1 MDGISDLAFFALL
14 VKRGSLAAAAQ
25 ELGVTPPSVSKRL
38 AAVESRLRVRLLNR
52 TTRRISLTPEG
63 EIYLADGARLVTELE
78 ALEQRISGGNITA
91 KGLLKVSATFGFG
104 RRHITPQLSAFAR
117 EYPDVEVQL
126 HLTDRPVN
134 LVEQGLDADIRFGQ
148 LPDARLT
155 ARKIADNR
163 RLVCASPT
171 YLKKHGI
178 PLVPRDLQ
186 NHNCILL
193 RESDEIYGSW
203 HFSSG
208 NKQETIKVRGTLSAN
223 DGECATTWAL
233 DGHGIVMRSE
243 WDIAPYLRSGRLR
256 VILAE
261 WKLPPADVYIV
272 FPTKNHLS
280 AKTRALVDF
289 MLKTFEGHRR
299 DRTEADKIIW

>member
-38 AAVESRLRVRLLNR
+38 AALESRLRVRLLNR

-171 YLKKHGI
+171 YLKKHGV
-178 PLVPRDLQ
+178 PQVPRDLQ

-208 NKQETIKVRGTLSAN
+208 SKQETVKVRGTLSAN

-233 DGHGIVMRSE
+233 DGHGIVVRSE

-256 VILAE
+256 VVLEE
-261 WKLPPADVYIV
+261 WELPTADIYIV

-289 MLKTFEGHRR
+289 MLKAFENHRR

>member
-38 AAVESRLRVRLLNR
+38 AAIESRLRVRLLNR

-171 YLKKHGI
+171 YLKKHGV

-186 NHNCILL
+186 NHQCILL

-208 NKQETIKVRGTLSAN
+208 NKQETVKVRGALSAN

-233 DGHGIVMRSE
+233 DGHGIVVRSE

-256 VILAE
+256 VVLEE
-261 WKLPPADVYIV
+261 WELPTADIYIV

-289 MLKTFEGHRR
+289 MLKAFENHRR
-299 DRTEADKIIW
+299 ERNEADKIIW

>member
-25 ELGVTPPSVSKRL
+25 ELGVTPPSVSK
-38 AAVESRLRVRLLNR
+38 RLRVRLLNR

-117 EYPDVEVQL
+117 QYPDVEVQL

-186 NHNCILL
+186 NHQCILL

-203 HFSSG
+203 HFNSG
-208 NKQETIKVRGTLSAN
+208 SKQETVKVRGALSAN

-233 DGHGIVMRSE
+233 DGHGIVVRSE

-256 VILAE
+256 VVLEE
-261 WKLPPADVYIV
+261 WELPTADIYIV

-289 MLKTFEGHRR
+289 MLKAFEGHRR
-299 DRTEADKIIW
+299 DRNETDKIIW

>member
-38 AAVESRLRVRLLNR
+38 AALESRLRVRLLNR

-171 YLKKHGI
+171 YLKKHGV

-208 NKQETIKVRGTLSAN
+208 SKQETVKVRGTLSAN

-233 DGHGIVMRSE
+233 DGHGIVVRSE

-256 VILAE
+256 VVLEE
-261 WKLPPADVYIV
+261 WELPTADIYIV

-289 MLKTFEGHRR
+289 MLKAFENHRR
-299 DRTEADKIIW
+299 ERNETDKIIW

>member
-1 MDGISDLAFFALL
+1 MDGISDLAFFSLL

-38 AAVESRLRVRLLNR
+38 AGIESRLRVRLLNR

-63 EIYLADGARLVTELE
+63 EIYLADGARLVAELE
-78 ALEQRISGGNITA
+78 ALEQRISGGHITA

-117 EYPDVEVQL
+117 LYPEVDVQL

-134 LVEQGLDADIRFGQ
+134 LVEQGIDADIRFGQ
-148 LPDARLT
+148 IPDARLT

-163 RLVCASPT
+163 RLVCASPS
-171 YLKKHGI
+171 YLKNHGV

-186 NHNCILL
+186 KHNCILL

-208 NKQETIKVRGTLSAN
+208 TKQETVKVRGSLSAN
-223 DGECATTWAL
+223 DGECATAWAL
-233 DGHGIVMRSE
+233 DGQGIVVRSE
-243 WDIAPYLRSGRLR
+243 WDVAPYLRSGRLR
-256 VILAE
+256 AVLE
-261 WKLPPADVYIV
+261 DWQLPQADIYIV

-289 MLKTFEGHRR
+289 MLKSFENQRR
-299 DRTEADKIIW
+299 DRTDREKIIW

>member
-38 AAVESRLRVRLLNR
+38 AAIESRLRVRLLNR

-117 EYPDVEVQL
+117 QYPDVEVQL

-186 NHNCILL
+186 NHQCLLL

-203 HFSSG
+203 HFNSG
-208 NKQETIKVRGTLSAN
+208 SKQETVKVRGALSAN

-233 DGHGIVMRSE
+233 DGHGIVVRSE

-256 VILAE
+256 VVLEE
-261 WKLPPADVYIV
+261 WELPTADIYIV

-289 MLKTFEGHRR
+289 MLKAFEGHRR
-299 DRTEADKIIW
+299 DRNETDKIIW

>member
-38 AAVESRLRVRLLNR
+38 AAIESRLRVRLLNR

-117 EYPDVEVQL
+117 QYPDVEVQL

-186 NHNCILL
+186 NHQCILL
-193 RESDEIYGSW
+193 RESDEFYGSW
-203 HFSSG
+203 HFNSG
-208 NKQETIKVRGTLSAN
+208 SKQETVKVRGALSAN

-233 DGHGIVMRSE
+233 DGHGIVVRSE

-256 VILAE
+256 VVLEE
-261 WKLPPADVYIV
+261 WELPTADIYIV

-289 MLKTFEGHRR
+289 MLKAFEGHRR
-299 DRTEADKIIW
+299 DRNETDKIIW

>member
-1 MDGISDLAFFALL
+1 M
-14 VKRGSLAAAAQ
+14 
-25 ELGVTPPSVSKRL
+25 
-38 AAVESRLRVRLLNR
+38 LNR

-117 EYPDVEVQL
+117 QYPDVEVQL

-186 NHNCILL
+186 NHQCILL

-203 HFSSG
+203 HFNSG
-208 NKQETIKVRGTLSAN
+208 SKQETVKVRGALSAN

-233 DGHGIVMRSE
+233 DGHGIVVRSE

-256 VILAE
+256 VVLEE
-261 WKLPPADVYIV
+261 WELPTADIYIV

-289 MLKTFEGHRR
+289 MLKAFEGHRR
-299 DRTEADKIIW
+299 DRNETDKIIW

>member
-38 AAVESRLRVRLLNR
+38 AAIESRLRVRLLNR

-117 EYPDVEVQL
+117 QYPDVEVQL

-186 NHNCILL
+186 NHQCILL

-203 HFSSG
+203 HFNSG
-208 NKQETIKVRGTLSAN
+208 SKQETVKVRGALSAN

-233 DGHGIVMRSE
+233 DGHGIVVRSE

-256 VILAE
+256 VVLEE
-261 WKLPPADVYIV
+261 WELPTADIYIV

-289 MLKTFEGHRR
+289 MLKAFEGHRR
-299 DRTEADKIIW
+299 DRNETDKIIW

>member
-38 AAVESRLRVRLLNR
+38 AALESRLRVRLLNR

-78 ALEQRISGGNITA
+78 ALEQRISGGNNTA

-117 EYPDVEVQL
+117 QYPDVEVQL

-171 YLKKHGI
+171 YLKKHGV

-208 NKQETIKVRGTLSAN
+208 NKQETVKVRGTLSAN

-233 DGHGIVMRSE
+233 EGHGLVVRSE

-256 VILAE
+256 VVLEE
-261 WKLPPADVYIV
+261 WKLPTADIYIV
-272 FPTKNHLS
+272 FPTRNHLS

-289 MLKTFEGHRR
+289 MLKAFENHRR
-299 DRTEADKIIW
+299 ERNETDKIIW

>member
-38 AAVESRLRVRLLNR
+38 AALESRLRVRLLNR

-171 YLKKHGI
+171 YLKKHGV
-178 PLVPRDLQ
+178 PMVPRDLQ

-208 NKQETIKVRGTLSAN
+208 SKQETVKVRGTLSAN

-233 DGHGIVMRSE
+233 DGHGIVVRSE

-256 VILAE
+256 VVLEE
-261 WKLPPADVYIV
+261 WELPTADIYIV

-289 MLKTFEGHRR
+289 MLKAFENHRR
-299 DRTEADKIIW
+299 ERNETDKIIW